1 MLRTNFGG
9 GAHIG
14 PRLAGDPCGGKGL
27 LGSFVLV
34 HNDFPRPL
42 GEELLLFGRKP
53 DISADPTTDIPG
65 CDPGDAHLF
74 TPTAISIAF
83 WHSRM
88 DIVGGAGG
96 MRGRAASAHEGAR
109 AFMVSSS
116 WRAGKADI
124 SADPALPLGSKVSGD
139 EHPLTT
145 NHQRDAVSGDPNRPS
160 ARSDGIFSVSSFLR
174 GVTKA
179 DSEVTCP
186 GEVPPA
192 ISLASKFFGFG

>member
-1 MLRTNFGG
+1 MLRANFGG
-9 GAHIG
+9 AAHIG

-42 GEELLLFGRKP
+42 GEEFLLFGRKP

-74 TPTAISIAF
+74 TPKCDGNDAPAISIAF

-96 MRGRAASAHEGAR
+96 MRGRAASAMMAR
-109 AFMVSSS
+109 AFH
-116 WRAGKADI
+116 GE
-124 SADPALPLGSKVSGD
+124 LFL
-139 EHPLTT
+139 
-145 NHQRDAVSGDPNRPS
+145 
-160 ARSDGIFSVSSFLR
+160 ARGEGGYLR
-174 GVTKA
+174 
-179 DSEVTCP
+179 
-186 GEVPPA
+186 
-192 ISLASKFFGFG
+192 